1 MSTANTLFAAT
12 SEAIKNQ
19 PDLRRL
25 EPKTKRRMA
34 RHSARAV
41 AKWWPKDYTPDY
53 VEANQAVVTTEAAK
67 VLEQELVV
75 GFGGIVPW
83 LVGSLISMV
92 AQWIIKYIITWLLG
106 NKTTA
111 FQAIQ
116 QAKGIDSAESDT
128 D

>member
-1 MSTANTLFAAT
+1 MSTASTLFAAT
-12 SEAIKNQ
+12 SNAIKEQ
-19 PDLRRL
+19 PDLQRL
-25 EPKTKRRMA
+25 EPRARRRMA
-34 RHSARAV
+34 RQSARTV
-41 AKWWPKDYTPDY
+41 AKWWPKEYTADY
-53 VEANQAVVTTEAAK
+53 VEANQATVTKEAAS

-116 QAKGIDSAESDT
+116 QAKAAGDT
-128 D
+128 GREAD